1 MRIDELDARHKEFKK
16 VILDHNLTED
26 QLDEVLPA
34 ILGVARGVGAV
45 ARGVG
50 AVARGVGSAVG
61 SVARGVGSAVGSV
74 GRGLGSAT
82 RSIGNTTRNTTS
94 KMGTNIKNK
103 AKDKVKSTAQDTIN
117 QLMGNNGDQSSS
129 STSSNNNKGTIG
141 TTGTSGTTGTQQTQL
156 QRGQDITIPQ
166 PDPKN
171 PNKTVSTN
179 MKVKNVTGR
188 EIELQPK
195 KKQPGQP
202 ATVKYDKKDLQI
214 Q

>member
-1 MRIDELDARHKEFKK
+1 MRIDELDAKHKEFKK

-34 ILGVARGVGAV
+34 ILGVARGVGAF

-61 SVARGVGSAVGSV
+61 SVARGVGSI
-74 GRGLGSAT
+74 GRGLS
-82 RSIGNTTRNTTS
+82 SMTRNVGGTTNQATS

-103 AKDKVKSTAQDTIN
+103 AKDKLKSATQDTIN
-117 QLMGNNGDQSSS
+117 QLTGNNNDQSNNQSGGG
-129 STSSNNNKGTIG
+129 NNNRGTIG

-156 QRGQDITIPQ
+156 QRGQDISIPQ

-188 EIELQPK
+188 EIELEPK

>member
-1 MRIDELDARHKEFKK
+1 MRIDELDSNHKEFKK
-16 VILDHNLTED
+16 IILNHQLTED

-34 ILGVARGVGAV
+34 ILGVARGVGAF

-61 SVARGVGSAVGSV
+61 SVARGVGSI
-74 GRGLGSAT
+74 GRGLS
-82 RSIGNTTRNTTS
+82 SMTRNVGGTTNQATS

-103 AKDKVKSTAQDTIN
+103 AKDKLKSATQDTIN
-117 QLMGNNGDQSSS
+117 QLTGNNNDQSNNQSGGG
-129 STSSNNNKGTIG
+129 NNNRGTIG

-156 QRGQDITIPQ
+156 QRGQDISIPQ

-188 EIELQPK
+188 EIELEPK